1 MQIPALG
8 KQAYRANCI
17 ARKLSLNEKSP
28 MALSEPIVFEPI
40 AMERVWGGR
49 RLEALFGK
57 KLPPGVPVGE
67 LWEVVDREDAQSVVH
82 NAPYR
87 GTTLNELWTTKRE
100 EIFGAAYASHPAPRF
115 PMLIKLLDARERLS
129 VQVHPPANLAPS
141 LNGEPK
147 TEMWYFASTLPGA
160 NIYAGLKKGTTR
172 DQFERLLRDGHV
184 ETALHTVPVETGDSI
199 FIPSGRL
206 HAIGEGNVIV
216 EVQQNSDTTYR
227 VYDWNRIGL
236 DGVPRKLHLE
246 ESLISTDFEDFEP
259 KVDRIESGVI
269 AQCPYFRVEKIVLS
283 APIPATNDGKFAIF
297 SVLSGTVTCGSRS
310 FQPGDFFL
318 APASLDG
325 TPIAPENGSAEILRS
340 TLPV

>member
-1 MQIPALG
+1 
-8 KQAYRANCI
+8 
-17 ARKLSLNEKSP
+17 

-57 KLPPGVPVGE
+57 KLPPGVPIGE

-87 GTTLNELWTTKRE
+87 GTTLNELWVTKRE
-100 EIFGAAYASHPAPRF
+100 EVFGSAYVQNPSPRF

-129 VQVHPPANLAPS
+129 VQVHPPVNLAAS

-172 DQFERLLRDGHV
+172 DQFERLLRDGRV
-184 ETALHTVPVETGDSI
+184 EETLHTVSVETGDSI

-236 DGVPRKLHLE
+236 DGVPRKLHIE
-246 ESLISTDFEDFEP
+246 ESMVSTDFEDFEP
-259 KVDRIESGVI
+259 GIDHIQEGVI
-269 AQCPYFRVEKIVLS
+269 AECPYFRVEKLAIS
-283 APIPATNDGKFAIF
+283 EPIPATTDGRFAIF
-297 SVLSGTVTCGSRS
+297 SVLAGSVTCGTRN

-318 APASLDG
+318 APAILDG
-325 TPIAPENGSAEILRS
+325 IAITPENGSAELLRS